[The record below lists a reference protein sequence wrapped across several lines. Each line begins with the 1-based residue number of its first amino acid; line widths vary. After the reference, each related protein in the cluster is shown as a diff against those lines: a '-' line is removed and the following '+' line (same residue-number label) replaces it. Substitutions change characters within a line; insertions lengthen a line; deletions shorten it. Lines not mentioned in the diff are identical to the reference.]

1 MRHLIERYCGRL
13 HASTR
18 AEWFRHDS
26 GSSYEEELRPS
37 DQNGPEEQTKQ
48 PRSDGLHSP
57 AYQVRRVRNDRL

>member
-1 MRHLIERYCGRL
+1 MCHLIERCCGRL

-26 GSSYEEELRPS
+26 GSTYEEEFRPP
-37 DQNGPEEQTKQ
+37 DQNCPEERTKQ

-57 AYQVRRVRNDRL
+57 AYQVRRVRTDRL